1 MLEQFVSS
9 IAKRIPETFIGNNKK
24 ITTKDIKK
32 SKLGVQ
38 KPKAKKTVKAAKPK
52 TAVKQKLTKIPRAT
66 LNQKM
71 CVYAICMNLY
81 NKKDLAKQVANSVA
95 KSMDLADKK
104 IKELKQIQASRLEV
118 AK

>member
-38 KPKAKKTVKAAKPK
+38 KPKAKKTMKTVKPK
-52 TAVKQKLTKIPRAT
+52 TAVKQKMTKVKKAWFQQIRT
-66 LNQKM
+66 I
-71 CVYAICMNLY
+71 YAIDFSIY
-81 NKKDLAKQVANSVA
+81 GNKLHALEVSKSYRHSFDLAKE
-95 KSMDLADKK
+95 K
-104 IKELKQIQASRLEV
+104 INQLEKTQKLKEV
-118 AK
+118 AAN